1 MNVEDLQQLEPRP
14 IRKAQLL
21 AVEPGEI
28 PLDAAEA
35 EMPND
40 AEAGEDFHVGGEL
53 QVGQDSD
60 LGDD

>member
-28 PLDAAEA
+28 LLDAAEA

-40 AEAGEDFHVGGEL
+40 VEAGDNVHVGGEL
-53 QVGQDSD
+53 
-60 LGDD
+60 